1 MNITSAANATTQQQ
15 PTTTQQTIVEM
26 NPDKLIQQPQSLSI
40 DLIQQQYPNIN
51 QQQWNQLQSR
61 FDSKTIC
68 YFL

>member
-1 MNITSAANATTQQQ
+1 MNITSAANATQQQ

-61 FDSKTIC
+61 FDSNSI
-68 YFL
+68 